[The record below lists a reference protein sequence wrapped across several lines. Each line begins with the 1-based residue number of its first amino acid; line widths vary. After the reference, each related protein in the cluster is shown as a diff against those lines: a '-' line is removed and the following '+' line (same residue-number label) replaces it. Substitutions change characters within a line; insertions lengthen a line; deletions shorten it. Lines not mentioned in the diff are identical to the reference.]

1 MTEPFRLPRPDR
13 SKPHRSAFT
22 AYRRSD
28 RGAAPKTRR
37 AGPLVSSEDVVIEAV
52 KLGYK
57 IADDQIQKGQDF
69 ARRLRGA
76 ALRSEVDEMGSL
88 VDQALRLA
96 KQLAILFV
104 EMAETSVQA
113 PSVARNLAKSFNEGS
128 REAPAAAAGR
138 PAPQASP
145 RAAHGSVP
153 VSVKSSRATR
163 VSVVLYET
171 LSTCP
176 DVYPL
181 QSKTKNVGALH
192 DLVFQAGSKQGDYVL
207 RVDISDE
214 QPAGTYRGYAIDP
227 ADGRPLGFIE
237 VTIESP

>member
-1 MTEPFRLPRPDR
+1 
-13 SKPHRSAFT
+13 
-22 AYRRSD
+22 
-28 RGAAPKTRR
+28 
-37 AGPLVSSEDVVIEAV
+37 VIEAV

-57 IADDQIQKGQDF
+57 IADEQIQKGQDF

-113 PSVARNLAKSFNEGS
+113 PSVARNLAKSFNEGGG
-128 REAPAAAAGR
+128 EGAPKPAPGR
-138 PAPQASP
+138 PAPRP
-145 RAAHGSVP
+145 AHGSVP

-163 VSVVLYET
+163 VSVVLYEK
-171 LSTCP
+171 LVTCP

-181 QSKTKNVGALH
+181 QSKTKGVDALH
-192 DLVFQAGSKQGDYVL
+192 DVVFEAGSKSDDYVL
-207 RVDISDE
+207 RVKISDE
-214 QPAGTYRGYAIDP
+214 QPTGTYRGYAIDP

-237 VTIESP
+237 VTIEST

>member
-1 MTEPFRLPRPDR
+1 
-13 SKPHRSAFT
+13 
-22 AYRRSD
+22 
-28 RGAAPKTRR
+28 
-37 AGPLVSSEDVVIEAV
+37 VVIEAV

-57 IADDQIQKGQDF
+57 IADEQIQKGQDY

-76 ALRSEVDEMGSL
+76 ALRSEADQMGSL
-88 VDQALRLA
+88 VDQAMRLA

-104 EMAETSVQA
+104 EIAETSVQA
-113 PSVARNLAKSFNEGS
+113 PSVAKNLVKSYNEVSGEVAAK
-128 REAPAAAAGR
+128 PAAGR
-138 PAPQASP
+138 PASQA
-145 RAAHGSVP
+145 RATHGSVP

-181 QSKTKNVGALH
+181 QSKAKGVDALH
-192 DLVFQAGSKQGDYVL
+192 DVAFAAAGKPDEYVL
-207 RVDISDE
+207 SVVISSE
-214 QPAGTYRGYAIDP
+214 QPPGTYRGYAIDP

-237 VTIESP
+237 VTIDEQ